1 MGVRIHWQMRTI
13 PAQWRYSM
21 GLTAFTLQVT
31 VLLQASCILVVRASV
46 GNPEDYFRKHVW
58 RRQECCVTYSQKD
71 FGV

>member
-1 MGVRIHWQMRTI
+1 
-13 PAQWRYSM
+13 M

-71 FGV
+71 FGF